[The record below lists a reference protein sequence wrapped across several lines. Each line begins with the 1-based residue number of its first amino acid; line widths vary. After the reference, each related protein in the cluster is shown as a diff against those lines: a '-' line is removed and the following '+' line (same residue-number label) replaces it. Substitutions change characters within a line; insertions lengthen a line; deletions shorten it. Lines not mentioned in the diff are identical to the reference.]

1 MSATEILHTQ
11 KTPVILSGFSLLVY
25 LITNIIIK
33 IRINQY
39 LNEKLQYRE
48 ILYNYFMIGIRHD
61 AITISFPATE

>member
-11 KTPVILSGFSLLVY
+11 KTPVILSGFSLFVY

-33 IRINQY
+33 IRIDQY

-48 ILYNYFMIGIRHD
+48 ILYNHFMIGIRNE
-61 AITISFPATE
+61 AIMISFPAT

>member
-39 LNEKLQYRE
+39 LNEPEALKSLYRSPGYKKNQLVLCKNYVLQW
-48 ILYNYFMIGIRHD
+48 
-61 AITISFPATE
+61 